1 MCQREHE
8 DHACGGPKPSMLR
21 GRIGPCPVHARLA
34 HGHPVQCYQGEGK
47 RGSLKCPCCGGQ
59 PLPSWHPNPSLE
71 WGGGIGQTG
80 RPSPAW
86 GPPQAGGDWRP
97 APPLIYYYI
106 EPNGTNPRPRVLKLS
121 QALGKRIKMGPR
133 RSLKLRLPSL
143 KLRLRS
149 LKLRLP
155 GPPWALRMGGGGVP
169 PTPYKS
175 AALL

>member
-1 MCQREHE
+1 VSPQAQADARLKCLPPTR
-8 DHACGGPKPSMLR
+8 R
-21 GRIGPCPVHARLA
+21 GRRLRTPHAMASLESLWKEGRDNALSPLEQMKAWALRTAQRDLGGDKAVNYKKIAERVTKVGGGHPTREA

-97 APPLIYYYI
+97 VPPLIYYYI
-106 EPNGTNPRPRVLKLS
+106 EPNGTNPRPRV
-121 QALGKRIKMGPR
+121 
-133 RSLKLRLPSL
+133 
-143 KLRLRS
+143 
-149 LKLRLP
+149 
-155 GPPWALRMGGGGVP
+155 
-169 PTPYKS
+169 
-175 AALL
+175 